1 MLIKV
6 CGLRDPE
13 NIRQVAA
20 IPGIDLIGLIF
31 YPPSPRFVDS
41 VATAEAVADLTT
53 VKAVGVFVN
62 EQPEV
67 VVLKAAQY
75 HLNYI
80 QLHGS
85 EKPKYMANLR
95 KLLPFS
101 IKLIKAFSI
110 KTEEDLLQTSGYEAH
125 CEYLLFDTPTS
136 GYGGSGRTFDW
147 NILQYYSGSIPFLLS
162 GGIGPDSHE
171 SLHHFH
177 HRLWVG
183 IDLNSRF
190 ETAPAVKDVELLSGF
205 IQNIKNHPL

>member
-6 CGLRDPE
+6 CGLKEPK
-13 NIRQVAA
+13 NIRQVSA
-20 IPGIDLIGLIF
+20 IQGVDMIGLIF
-31 YPPSPRFVDS
+31 YASSPRYVDS
-41 VATAEAVADLTT
+41 EATAEAVSTLTT
-53 VKAVGVFVN
+53 VKKVGVFVN
-62 EQPEV
+62 EKQEV
-67 VVLKAAQY
+67 VVRKAAQY

-85 EKPKYMANLR
+85 EKPEYLATLR
-95 KLLPFS
+95 TLLPLS
-101 IKLIKAFSI
+101 AKLIKAFSI
-110 KTEEDLLQTSGYEAH
+110 KTEEDLLKTSGYEAY
-125 CEYLLFDTPTS
+125 CEYFLFDTPTS

-177 HRLWVG
+177 HRMWIG

-190 ETAPAVKDVELLSGF
+190 EIVPAVKDVDLLSGF
-205 IQNIKNHPL
+205 IQNIKIHPL